1 VDQADAGMFAALQ
14 SGAAAVV
21 EVLTELDRLM
31 AALTQKSGVGDVA
44 GDQAR
49 FLATFL
55 QIYPSTTPQ

>member
-1 VDQADAGMFAALQ
+1 MFAALQ

-44 GDQAR
+44 GDRAR

-55 QIYPSTTPQ
+55 DIYPSTRPA